1 MAKDE
6 EQMREPS
13 TKRATREAHRQQPD
27 DHRGGET
34 FDPGADKEEWIGRQL
49 RKVYDETLSEPV
61 PDRLLALLKK
71 LKSEDPDAS

>member
-13 TKRATREAHRQQPD
+13 TKRATREAHQQQPD
-27 DHRGGET
+27 DLRGGET
-34 FDPGADKEEWIGRQL
+34 FDPATDKEEWIGRQL

-61 PDRLLALLKK
+61 PDRLLALLRR
-71 LKSEDPDAS
+71 LKSEDPEAP